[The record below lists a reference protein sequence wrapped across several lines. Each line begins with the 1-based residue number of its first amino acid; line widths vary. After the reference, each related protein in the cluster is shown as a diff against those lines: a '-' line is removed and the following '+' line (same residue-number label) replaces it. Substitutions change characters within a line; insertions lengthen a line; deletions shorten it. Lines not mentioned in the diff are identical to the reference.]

1 MISTSKDINKLTV
14 AEKRQLLLQLLQ
26 SQVKQ
31 TSADTPTDNTKVQ
44 GSSALGRAPQYL
56 EATYD
61 MFIQGT
67 GTHHAEVDSFNQWVE
82 EANRERI
89 YAFEAPRLQGQKTE
103 IEVQRSTGEI
113 LNLLNFSSYN
123 YLGYATHPNV
133 IAAAKDALDRYGLG
147 AASAPITSGTF
158 RLHQQLEQR
167 LIDFFGLPGYGVSLF
182 SSGYGVNTGTISAY
196 MKPGGYV
203 VLDQAA
209 HMCML
214 EGAKLS
220 GAKVLYFRHNDIDH
234 LEKILKKIADGQTRI
249 LVGTEGVYSAD
260 GDYGKVGQIVQ
271 AAKKYDAKVLVDEAH
286 SMLLAGP
293 NGRGVCE
300 AQGVLEA
307 VDFIVIT
314 FSKSFGGVGGALVA
328 KREITQYVN
337 WYAKCRMFSCAIAP
351 AVTGGVTKALE
362 LASGND
368 GDERRR
374 RIRRNA
380 DLMRSQLAGKVNIGD
395 SQSWVI
401 PVIYG
406 SDKQTMPLN
415 DYLQREGL
423 DTSIMQFPATPRNK
437 ARIRLFVT
445 SEHTPDQITQ
455 ATQIVLKAAD
465 KFNFLL

>member
-1 MISTSKDINKLTV
+1 MVNSSKDINRLTV
-14 AEKRQLLLQLLQ
+14 AEKRQLLTQLLQ
-26 SQVKQ
+26 NQAKQ
-31 TSADTPTDNTKVQ
+31 IAADTPSYDLDLPGESTPGK
-44 GSSALGRAPQYL
+44 RPQYL

-61 MFIQGT
+61 MFIQGG
-67 GTHHAEVDSFNQWVE
+67 GTTHDEVDRFNQWVE
-82 EANRERI
+82 QANREGI

-103 IEVQRSTGEI
+103 VEVQRSTGET
-113 LNLLNFSSYN
+113 LKMLNFSSYN
-123 YLGYATHPNV
+123 YLGYGNHPDV

-147 AASAPITSGTF
+147 AASAPVTSGTF

-196 MKPGGYV
+196 MKPGSYV
-203 VLDQAA
+203 ILDQAA

-220 GAKVLYFRHNDIDH
+220 GAKILYFRHNDIDH
-234 LEKILKKIADGQTRI
+234 LEAILKKIADGQTRI

-260 GDYGKVGQIVQ
+260 GDYGEVGKIVQ
-271 AAKKYDAKVLVDEAH
+271 VAKKYGAKVLADEAH

-300 AQGVLEA
+300 AQGVLAA

-328 KREITQYVN
+328 KKEIAQYVN
-337 WYAKCRMFSCAIAP
+337 WYARCRMFSCALAP

-362 LASGND
+362 LASGDD
-368 GDERRR
+368 GDKRRK

-380 DLMRSQLAGKVNIGD
+380 ELMRSQLAGKVNIGD
-395 SQSWVI
+395 AQSWVI

-406 SDKQTMPLN
+406 LDKQTMPLN

-423 DTSIMQFPATPRNK
+423 DTSIMQFPATPRNE

-445 SEHTPDQITQ
+445 SEHTPEQISQ
-455 ATQIVLKAAD
+455 ATQIILKAAD
-465 KFNFLL
+465 KFNFLR